1 MKQTKLALSAV
12 MIVAVGLIGTNFV
25 TGLDMTG
32 QEKFDALSNSNV
44 VYGHLTIVHSDP
56 DGNILAYIQ
65 TDNQISSFGLDCMA
79 PLVFGNTE
87 GDSSCESAGTSN
99 FTKIAL
105 YKDESFPNIMNA
117 TAGGGGGNDLL
128 TTDLTVDGLEIGNGT
143 LTVSEDAVAV
153 ATVNADKTGIDS
165 GTKTDIQRVFT
176 AGSLLSSQI
185 VNGAA
190 LFNFDQD
197 AVLAGQTFSPV
208 TLDVDDTL
216 TITWTIEIG

>member
-56 DGNILAYIQ
+56 DGNILSYIQ
-65 TDNQISSFGLDCMA
+65 TDNVVSSFGLDCMA
-79 PLVFGNTE
+79 PLVFGTIS
-87 GDSSCESAGTSN
+87 GTSCESTDKDSF
-99 FTKIAL
+99 FTTIAL
-105 YKDESFPNIMNA
+105 FEDESFTNQLNA
-117 TAGGGGGNDLL
+117 TDGDGNLLDVDL
-128 TTDLTVDGLEIGNGT
+128 DVDGLQIGNGT
-143 LTVSEDAVAV
+143 SLTIIQNFAAVP
-153 ATVNADKTGIDS
+153 NGDKITMDS
-165 GTKTDIQRVFT
+165 GSKTDISLIFT
-176 AGSLLSSQI
+176 AGSLTSQV

-190 LFNFDQD
+190 LFNTDED
-197 AVLAGQTFSPV
+197 AVLAGQSFNPV
-208 TLDVDDTL
+208 TLETDDTL